1 MDTQYI
7 AAGLEGSFGGE
18 RTFSEDISSGPALR
32 DTLETIIDIVWESI
46 ERTQA
51 RGRTVTLKMKY
62 TDFQITTRAKS
73 LAAPVPDKATFAGIA
88 RTLLDESLPLPLPIR
103 LMGLTLSNLDRGDVA
118 QEKPRNDP
126 QLSLL

>member
-1 MDTQYI
+1 MN
-7 AAGLEGSFGGE
+7 
-18 RTFSEDISSGPALR
+18 
-32 DTLETIIDIVWESI
+32 
-46 ERTQA
+46 
-51 RGRTVTLKMKY
+51 Y

-73 LAAPVPDKATFAGIA
+73 LAPPVPDKATFAGIA
-88 RTLLDESLPLPLPIR
+88 RTLLDQSLPLPLPIR